1 MRLVPS
7 TFERAWLRLR
17 GAAGRRRAAWSFA
30 VACAA
35 VLLVAAA
42 LAGGRAVST
51 WARPH
56 GGQAQLVVYLA
67 QDTDAE
73 VRARLAEE
81 LGQLGG
87 VTGVETVAPEE
98 ALRRL
103 RTALAADQA
112 LLDGVEPETM
122 PASLEASLE
131 PGLEA
136 VLPMSP
142 TFAALRQHAAV
153 EDVVIEPAPPDTLAS
168 AMRALAPWTER
179 AALLV
184 AGLAALC
191 LFAVVRLAFA
201 LPRQELAVARLLG
214 AGPAFHLIPM
224 ALAAALVAAL
234 DGLAAT
240 VTLWLMAPRAA
251 ALVPGAAPRL
261 VELGALIGG
270 AALVAAAGAARAAR
284 SGEAGGAAGAGRGG
298 DGD

>member
-1 MRLVPS
+1 MRFVPS
-7 TFERAWLRLR
+7 TLERAGLRLR
-17 GAAGRRRAAWSFA
+17 GAGGRRRAAWSFV
-30 VACAA
+30 VAGAA
-35 VLLVAAA
+35 VLLVAAT
-42 LAGGRAVST
+42 LAGGRAVTAWSQL
-51 WARPH
+51 R

-67 QDTDAE
+67 QDTDPE

-103 RTALAADQA
+103 RAALAADQA

-122 PASLEASLE
+122 PASIEASLE

-168 AMRALAPWTER
+168 AMSALAPWTER

-184 AGLAALC
+184 GGLAALC

-214 AGPAFHLIPM
+214 AGPGFHLIPM

-234 DGLAAT
+234 GGLAAA
-240 VTLWLMAPRAA
+240 VAVWLVAPRAA

-261 VELGALIGG
+261 GELGALIGG
-270 AALVAAAGAARAAR
+270 AALVAAAAAVRAALP
-284 SGEAGGAAGAGRGG
+284 GEAGGAAASERGG